1 MPVLFAKNRSK
12 EKLGGKFFF
21 CHLIFFYFFIALL
34 IFVRKFVRV
43 RKYVR
48 NMINVK
54 FYLDKADKSRKFPI
68 HLVIRQKDV
77 QVKVATGEKILKKD
91 WDNKNQV
98 VKASEYNHK
107 SINKFLL
114 FLKQEVEKY
123 FEVVPH
129 SHFTDKKVKE
139 KILSLVNSRKVNT
152 DIKIVC
158 EYASEYEGKTK
169 ITFVDLFAGAGGFSE
184 GFLQAE
190 HGNKY
195 YDFLL
200 GSDINENCELTHLA
214 RYNYQ
219 LGMDAEFL
227 RQDITEPDF
236 LDNLFKKLKNQK
248 IDVVCG
254 GPPCQSFSLAGKRK
268 KFDKKDDLFAHYL
281 NVIRLHRP
289 KYFVMENVKGILTKE
304 GGKIKEM
311 ILQEIK
317 SIVDLK
323 EFHQLIN
330 FLEKLKKVEK
340 EKAFTLNCYSL
351 RMQFESANEKELE
364 KLRES
369 YIQVIEN
376 KFRLLTPKIAD
387 YKTSKTD
394 ININT
399 IRHGFNLL
407 KRSKELAYVRKKVII
422 EKAHSDLDNDIFTEK
437 FDSFLTSIESE
448 SIVEQIQ
455 AAFTNLRPA
464 KEFQNEI
471 SEIIKGL
478 EIYNNSFEE
487 CIQGLKPFVKALNG
501 ELEFEEILS
510 HIRLYNIDQPFVAL
524 ASNYGVPQKR
534 ERVLFIGCRK
544 DQKLIKAIPA
554 TVTEKEKVTV
564 FEALYDLDFVGNNE
578 EKFDYEKIDL
588 KSKYNGTSR
597 KMQSLLKKRA
607 VDGKPE
613 ENKGLT
619 YAEWSKK
626 GRLNG
631 RFTNAK
637 NPFYVK
643 NFEELENTLFHS
655 VAPLHN
661 HKTSKQNDDVV
672 KRLSVILNTGDYELA
687 KKELKEIGLDSE
699 KRNYNVLKPDSQSP
713 TVMTIADDYIHFS
726 NPRALTVREM
736 ARLQSFDDSFVFQGK
751 RSTGGNKRKFEV
763 PQFTLV
769 GNAVPP
775 LMARAVALEILKNI
789 D

>member
-1 MPVLFAKNRSK
+1 
-12 EKLGGKFFF
+12 
-21 CHLIFFYFFIALL
+21 
-34 IFVRKFVRV
+34 
-43 RKYVR
+43 
-48 NMINVK
+48 MINVK
-54 FYLDKADKSRKFPI
+54 FYLDKADKNKMFPI
-68 HLVIRQKDV
+68 HLVLRQKDV

-98 VKASEYNHK
+98 VKESDYSHK
-107 SINKFLL
+107 SINKFLS

-123 FEVVPH
+123 FDEVPH
-129 SHFTDKKVKE
+129 SQFTDKKVKE
-139 KILSLVNSRKVNT
+139 KILSLVNGRKVNT
-152 DIKIVC
+152 DIKMVC
-158 EYASEYEGKTK
+158 EDLEEYEGKTK
-169 ITFVDLFAGAGGFSE
+169 TTFVDLFAGAGGFSE

-190 HGNKY
+190 HGNRY
-195 YDFLL
+195 YEFLL

-236 LDNLFKKLKNQK
+236 LDNLLQK
-248 IDVVCG
+248 INDKQVDVVCG

-281 NVIRLHRP
+281 NVIRILRP

-317 SIVDLK
+317 SILDLK

-330 FLEKLKKVEK
+330 FLGKLRKAEK
-340 EKAFTLNCYSL
+340 ENIFTLDCYKL
-351 RMQFESANEKELE
+351 RIQFESATDKELE
-364 KLRES
+364 KSREN
-369 YIQVIEN
+369 YILIVEN

-394 ININT
+394 VNINT

-407 KRSKELAYVRKKVII
+407 KRSKELAYVRKKVIL
-422 EKAHSDLDNDIFTEK
+422 EKAHSDLDNDFFAEK
-437 FDSFLTSIESE
+437 FDSFLTSIESD
-448 SIVEQIQ
+448 SIIERIQ
-455 AAFTNLRPA
+455 DAFNNLKPA

-471 SEIIKGL
+471 REIISAL
-478 EIYNNSFEE
+478 EIYNYSFEE
-487 CIQGLKPFVKALNG
+487 CIQGLQPFVNELNS
-501 ELEFEEILS
+501 EEEFEEILS

-524 ASNYGVPQKR
+524 ASNYGVPQNR

-544 DQKLIKAIPA
+544 DQKLIKNVPP

-564 FEALYDLDFVGNNE
+564 FEALYDLDFVGNDE

-588 KSKYNGTSR
+588 KQKYNGSTDKMEALLR
-597 KMQSLLKKRA
+597 KRQI
-607 VDGKPE
+607 DGKPS
-613 ENKGLT
+613 ENNGLT

-626 GRLNG
+626 GRLNS
-631 RFTNAK
+631 RFKNSK

-643 NFEELENTLFHS
+643 NFEELINNKSHI

-661 HKTSKQNDDVV
+661 HKTSKQNNDVI
-672 KRLSVILNTGDYELA
+672 KRLEVILNAGEYELA
-687 KKELKEIGLDSE
+687 KKELKKIGLDSE
-699 KRNYNVLKPDSQSP
+699 KRNYNVLKPDSQSS
-713 TVMTIADDYIHFS
+713 TIMTIADDYIHFS

-763 PQFTLV
+763 PQYTLV

-789 D
+789 K

>member
-1 MPVLFAKNRSK
+1 MISV
-12 EKLGGKFFF
+12 
-21 CHLIFFYFFIALL
+21 
-34 IFVRKFVRV
+34 
-43 RKYVR
+43 KY
-48 NMINVK
+48 
-54 FYLDKADKSRKFPI
+54 YLDKADKSTRFPI
-68 HLVIRQKDV
+68 HLVIRQRDV

-91 WDNKNQV
+91 WDSKNQV
-98 VKASEYNHK
+98 VKETEYCHK
-107 SINKFLL
+107 AINKFLA
-114 FLKQEVEKY
+114 FLKHEVEKH
-123 FEVVPH
+123 FETAPH
-129 SHFTDKKVKE
+129 TQFTDKKVKE
-139 KILSLVNSRKVNT
+139 MILTLVNSRKENT
-152 DIKIVC
+152 DVKFVC
-158 EYASEYEGKTK
+158 EDAPEYMNKEK

-190 HGNKY
+190 YGNKY

-200 GSDINENCELTHLA
+200 GSDINDNCELTHLA

-219 LGMDAEFL
+219 LGLDAEFL

-236 LDNLFKKLKNQK
+236 LPNLKKKLNGQH
-248 IDVVCG
+248 IDIVCG

-281 NVIRLHRP
+281 NVIRELRP

-323 EFHQLIN
+323 EFHQLLLFIAR
-330 FLEKLKKVEK
+330 LRKYEK
-340 EKAFTLNCYSL
+340 EKTFTLDCFNL
-351 RMQFESANEKELE
+351 RMQFENANEKDLE
-364 KLRES
+364 KLREAF
-369 YIQVIEN
+369 ILNIEN
-376 KFRLLTPKIAD
+376 KFRVLTPKIVD

-394 ININT
+394 KNIST

-407 KRSKELAYVRKKVII
+407 KRSKELAYIRKKVIL
-422 EKAHSDLDNDIFTEK
+422 EKSHSDLDNDFFAEK
-437 FDSFLTSIESE
+437 FDNFLTAIESD
-448 SIVEQIQ
+448 SIIEHVNE
-455 AAFTNLRPA
+455 AFKNLKPSGIY
-464 KEFQNEI
+464 QNEVK
-471 SEIIKGL
+471 EIISAL
-478 EIYNNSFEE
+478 EIYNYSFEE
-487 CIQGLKPFVKALNG
+487 CIQSIKPFVENAKLDT
-501 ELEFEEILS
+501 EFEEILT
-510 HIRLYNIDQPFVAL
+510 HIRLYNIDQPFIAL
-524 ASNYGVPQKR
+524 ASNYGVPQNR

-544 DQKLIKAIPA
+544 DQKIIKVVPP

-564 FEALYDLDFVGNNE
+564 FEALYDLDFVGNDD
-578 EKFDYEKIDL
+578 EKFNYEKIDL
-588 KSKYNGTSR
+588 KSKYNGTNER
-597 KMQSLLKKRA
+597 MNGLVKKRT
-607 VDGKPE
+607 VDGKPDD
-613 ENKGLT
+613 NKGFT

-631 RFTNAK
+631 RFSNAK

-643 NFEELENTLFHS
+643 NFEELSNSLTHI

-661 HKTSKQNDDVV
+661 HKTSKQNVDVI
-672 KRLSVILNTGDYELA
+672 KRLEVILKTGDYDLA
-687 KKELKEIGLDSE
+687 KKELKKIGLDSE

-713 TVMTIADDYIHFS
+713 TVMTIADDYIHYS

-789 D
+789 K

>member
-1 MPVLFAKNRSK
+1 VCWK
-12 EKLGGKFFF
+12 
-21 CHLIFFYFFIALL
+21 IFSIFLAGFK
-34 IFVRKFVRV
+34 FVRKFVRV
-43 RKYVR
+43 RKNVR

-54 FYLDKADKSRKFPI
+54 FYLDKADKSKRFPI

-77 QVKVATGEKILKKD
+77 QVKVATGEKIFKKD

-98 VKASEYNHK
+98 VKESEYTHK
-107 SINKFLL
+107 SINKFLS

-123 FEVVPH
+123 FDAVPH
-129 SHFTDKKVKE
+129 SQFTDKKVKE
-139 KILSLVNSRKVNT
+139 KILSLVNSRKGNT
-152 DIKIVC
+152 DVKMVC
-158 EYASEYEGKTK
+158 EDAAEYEGKTK

-190 HGNKY
+190 YGNKY

-236 LDNLFKKLKNQK
+236 LDNFLKKVKGHQV
-248 IDVVCG
+248 DVVCG

-281 NVIRLHRP
+281 NVIRILRP

-323 EFHQLIN
+323 EFHQIIY
-330 FLEKLKKVEK
+330 FLAKLKKAEK
-340 EKAFTLNCYSL
+340 DKAFTLDCYNL

-364 KLRES
+364 KLREN
-369 YIQVIEN
+369 YVQIIEN
-376 KFRLLTPKIAD
+376 KFRVLTPKIAD

-394 ININT
+394 VNINT

-407 KRSKELAYVRKKVII
+407 KRSKELAYVRKKVIL
-422 EKAHSDLDNDIFTEK
+422 EKAHSDLDNDFFAEK
-437 FDSFLTSIESE
+437 FDSFLTSIESD
-448 SIVEQIQ
+448 SIIEQIHQ
-455 AAFTNLRPA
+455 AFNNLKPA
-464 KEFQNEI
+464 KAFQNEI
-471 SEIIKGL
+471 AEIIVAL
-478 EIYNNSFEE
+478 EIYNHSFEE
-487 CIQGLKPFVKALNG
+487 CIQGLQPFVKALKAEN
-501 ELEFEEILS
+501 EFEEILS

-524 ASNYGVPQKR
+524 ASNYGVPQNR

-544 DQKLIKAIPA
+544 DQKLVKVVPP
-554 TVTEKEKVTV
+554 TVSEKEKVTV
-564 FEALYDLDFVGNNE
+564 FEALYDLDFVGNDE
-578 EKFDYEKIDL
+578 EKFDYEKVEL
-588 KSKYNGTSR
+588 KAKYNGSTL
-597 KMQSLLKKRA
+597 KMQSLLKKRTI
-607 VDGKPE
+607 DGKPE
-613 ENKGLT
+613 EKKGLT

-637 NPFYVK
+637 NPFYVR
-643 NFEELENTLFHS
+643 NFEELENTLSHI

-661 HKTSKQNDDVV
+661 HKTSKQNDDVI
-672 KRLSVILNTGDYELA
+672 KRLDVILNTGDYDLA
-687 KKELKEIGLDSE
+687 KRELKKIGLDSE
-699 KRNYNVLKPDSQSP
+699 KRNYNVLKADSQSP

-775 LMARAVALEILKNI
+775 LMARAVAIEILKNI